1 MKMFKKLMAVALAG
15 VMALA
20 VLTGCGTS
28 LNGKELIK
36 QMNDQLTYTSMVDPS
51 FKNYKEF
58 KADKEMDAKAETIA
72 KKVAEKAKTQA
83 EIVTVLKSDDV
94 KNILVGKDDTN
105 IYEVSYVKSVS
116 FGSKYYQT
124 NKDMVDLQV
133 IDENATSHF
142 DITAQVGREV
152 KDAVVGVGFADA
164 TVGGS
169 VYTIVVMKVPTQK
182 IAYLRTIP
190 FNLGIA
196 IRLKHPELHQMN
208 H

>member
-1 MKMFKKLMAVALAG
+1 MKMFKKLMAIALAG

-20 VLTGCGTS
+20 ILTGCGSS
-28 LNGKELIK
+28 LNEKEIIK
-36 QMNDQLTYTSMVDPS
+36 QMNDQLTISSMTNSS
-51 FKNYKEF
+51 FKGFKEF

-83 EIVTVLKSDDV
+83 EIETVLKSNEMKEIV
-94 KNILVGKDDTN
+94 LGKDDTN
-105 IYEVSYVKSVS
+105 VYMISYVKSVS
-116 FGSKYYQT
+116 FGSKYYKT

-182 IAYLRTIP
+182 IA
-190 FNLGIA
+190 
-196 IRLKHPELHQMN
+196 
-208 H
+208 

>member
-1 MKMFKKLMAVALAG
+1 MKMFKKLMAIALAG

-20 VLTGCGTS
+20 VLTGCGSS
-28 LNGKELIK
+28 LNEKELIK
-36 QMNDQLTYTSMVDPS
+36 QMNDQLTVSSMTNS
-51 FKNYKEF
+51 SYKGFKEF
-58 KADKEMDAKAETIA
+58 KADKEMDAKAATIA

-83 EIVTVLKSDDV
+83 EIDTVLASAEMKEIV
-94 KNILVGKDDTN
+94 LGKDDTN
-105 IYEVSYVKSVS
+105 VYMISYVKSVS
-116 FGSKYYQT
+116 FGSKYYKT

-182 IAYLRTIP
+182 IA
-190 FNLGIA
+190 
-196 IRLKHPELHQMN
+196 
-208 H
+208 

>member
-28 LNGKELIK
+28 LNEKELIK

-105 IYEVSYVKSVS
+105 IYNVSYVKSVS
-116 FGSKYYQT
+116 YGSKYYKT
-124 NKDMVDLQV
+124 NKDMVDLSV
-133 IDENATSHF
+133 IDENAKEHF
-142 DITAQVGREV
+142 DSTALVGREV

-182 IAYLRTIP
+182 IA
-190 FNLGIA
+190 
-196 IRLKHPELHQMN
+196 
-208 H
+208 

>member
-1 MKMFKKLMAVALAG
+1 MKMFKKLMAIALAG

-20 VLTGCGTS
+20 VLTGCGSS

-142 DITAQVGREV
+142 DSTAQVDREV

-182 IAYLRTIP
+182 IA
-190 FNLGIA
+190 
-196 IRLKHPELHQMN
+196 
-208 H
+208 

>member
-116 FGSKYYQT
+116 FGSKYYKT
-124 NKDMVDLQV
+124 NKDMVYLQV
-133 IDENATSHF
+133 IDKNATSHF
-142 DITAQVGREV
+142 HRT
-152 KDAVVGVGFADA
+152 
-164 TVGGS
+164 GG
-169 VYTIVVMKVPTQK
+169 P
-182 IAYLRTIP
+182 
-190 FNLGIA
+190 
-196 IRLKHPELHQMN
+196 
-208 H
+208 

>member
-28 LNGKELIK
+28 LNEKELIK
-36 QMNDQLTYTSMVDPS
+36 QLNDQLTYASMIDPS
-51 FKNYKEF
+51 YKDFKEF

-83 EIVTVLKSDDV
+83 EIETVLKSNEV
-94 KNILVGKDDTN
+94 KEIVLGKDDTN
-105 IYEVSYVKSVS
+105 VYEVSYVKSVS
-116 FGSKYYQT
+116 FGSKYYKT
-124 NKDMVDLQV
+124 NKDMVDLNV
-133 IDENATSHF
+133 IDENATRHYDS
-142 DITAQVGREV
+142 TALVGRET

-164 TVGGS
+164 TVDGS

-182 IAYLRTIP
+182 KA
-190 FNLGIA
+190 
-196 IRLKHPELHQMN
+196 
-208 H
+208 

>member
-1 MKMFKKLMAVALAG
+1 MKMFKKLMAIALAG

-28 LNGKELIK
+28 VNEKEIIK
-36 QMNDQLTYTSMVDPS
+36 QLNDQLKYDAAINTTY
-51 FKNYKEF
+51 NYKEF
-58 KADKEMDAKAETIA
+58 KADKEMGAKAVTIA

-83 EIVTVLKSDDV
+83 EIENVLQSDDV

-105 IYEVSYVKSVS
+105 LYEVSYVKSVS
-116 FGSKYYQT
+116 YGSKYYQT
-124 NKDMVDLQV
+124 NKDMFDLKV
-133 IDENATSHF
+133 IGKNAKLHY
-142 DITAQVGREV
+142 DGTALRGRET

-182 IAYLRTIP
+182 I
-190 FNLGIA
+190 G
-196 IRLKHPELHQMN
+196 
-208 H
+208 

>member
-105 IYEVSYVKSVS
+105 IYKVSYVKSVS
-116 FGSKYYQT
+116 YGSKYYQT
-124 NKDMVDLQV
+124 NKDMFDLNM
-133 IDENATSHF
+133 IHKNAKLHYDS
-142 DITAQVGREV
+142 TALMGREV
-152 KDAVVGVGFADA
+152 KNAVVGVGFADA
-164 TVGGS
+164 TVDGS
-169 VYTIVVMKVPTQK
+169 VYTIVVQKVPTEK
-182 IAYLRTIP
+182 KA
-190 FNLGIA
+190 
-196 IRLKHPELHQMN
+196 
-208 H
+208 

>member
-1 MKMFKKLMAVALAG
+1 MKMFKKLMAIALAG

-20 VLTGCGTS
+20 VLTGCGSS
-28 LNGKELIK
+28 LNENELIK
-36 QMNDQLTYTSMVDPS
+36 QMNDNLTIYSMTNS
-51 FKNYKEF
+51 SSSYYKGFKEF

-83 EIVTVLKSDDV
+83 EIEAVLQSVDV

-105 IYEVSYVKSVS
+105 VYHVSYVKSVS
-116 FGSKYYQT
+116 FGSKYYKT
-124 NKDMVDLQV
+124 NKDMVDLGAIQS
-133 IDENATSHF
+133 NATSHY
-142 DITAQVGREV
+142 DSTAHVGRET

-182 IAYLRTIP
+182 I
-190 FNLGIA
+190 G
-196 IRLKHPELHQMN
+196 
-208 H
+208 

>member
-1 MKMFKKLMAVALAG
+1 MKMFKKLMAIALAG

-28 LNGKELIK
+28 LNEKELIK

-116 FGSKYYQT
+116 YGSKYYKT

-133 IDENATSHF
+133 IDENAKEHF
-142 DITAQVGREV
+142 DGTALVGREV
-152 KDAVVGVGFADA
+152 KNAVVGVGFADV
-164 TVGGS
+164 TVGDS

-182 IAYLRTIP
+182 IA
-190 FNLGIA
+190 
-196 IRLKHPELHQMN
+196 
-208 H
+208 

>member
-1 MKMFKKLMAVALAG
+1 MYGKTITRMGAVRNYFGGYDYENVQKAHG
-15 VMALA
+15 
-20 VLTGCGTS
+20 
-28 LNGKELIK
+28 IK

-182 IAYLRTIP
+182 IA
-190 FNLGIA
+190 
-196 IRLKHPELHQMN
+196 
-208 H
+208 

>member
-124 NKDMVDLQV
+124 NKDMVDLNV
-133 IDENATSHF
+133 IDENAKEHF
-142 DITAQVGREV
+142 DSTALVGREV

-164 TVGGS
+164 TVGDS

-182 IAYLRTIP
+182 IA
-190 FNLGIA
+190 
-196 IRLKHPELHQMN
+196 
-208 H
+208 

>member
-1 MKMFKKLMAVALAG
+1 MERPSLVWVQCETMLEETIMKMFNKLMAVALAG

-20 VLTGCGTS
+20 VLTGCGSS

-105 IYEVSYVKSVS
+105 IYEVRYVKSVS

-133 IDENATSHF
+133 IDENATSQF

-164 TVGGS
+164 TVGVS

-182 IAYLRTIP
+182 IA
-190 FNLGIA
+190 
-196 IRLKHPELHQMN
+196 
-208 H
+208 

>member
-133 IDENATSHF
+133 IDENATRYYDS
-142 DITAQVGREV
+142 TALVGREV

-182 IAYLRTIP
+182 IA
-190 FNLGIA
+190 
-196 IRLKHPELHQMN
+196 
-208 H
+208 